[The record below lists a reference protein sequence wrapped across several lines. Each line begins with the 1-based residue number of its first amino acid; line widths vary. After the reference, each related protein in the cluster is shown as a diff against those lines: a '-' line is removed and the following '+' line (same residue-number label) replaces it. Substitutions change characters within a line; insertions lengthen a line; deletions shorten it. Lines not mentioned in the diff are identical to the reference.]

1 MNRTPAAFLKF
12 IASGAFN
19 TLLTYAAYLALLP
32 LLPYR
37 WSYTA
42 SYALG
47 IVLAYVLYRYFVFG
61 RSGGRYGP
69 FWVALIYL
77 GQYLLGLALVS
88 LWVEILDAPQR
99 WAPAFSIAVL
109 IPVSYVL
116 NRWVFRPRV
125 SGSDGGGTL
134 T

>member
-1 MNRTPAAFLKF
+1 MSRTPTAFLKF

-19 TLLTYAAYLALLP
+19 TVVTYAAYLALLP
-32 LLPYR
+32 WLPYH
-37 WSYTA
+37 WSYTL

-61 RSGGRYGP
+61 HSGGRYGP

-88 LWVEILDAPQR
+88 LWVEMLKAPAL
-99 WAPAFSIAVL
+99 WAPAFSIAL
-109 IPVSYVL
+109 LLPVSYGL
-116 NRWVFRPRV
+116 NRWVFRRRA
-125 SGSDGGGTL
+125 GSAGGRTRL
-134 T
+134 